1 MKHEQA
7 ALIATDA
14 LIWLAGRPEDLGAF
28 LAAAGA
34 GPADLRAR
42 AGDPE
47 FLGFLLDFM
56 LQEDARVLAFASNAG
71 LPPETLARARA
82 TLPGGY
88 APDWT

>member
-7 ALIATDA
+7 VGIATDA
-14 LIWLAGRPEDLGAF
+14 LIWLADRPDDLSIF

-34 GPADLRAR
+34 APSDLRDR

-47 FLGFLLDFM
+47 FLGFLLDFV
-56 LQEDARVLAFASNAG
+56 LQEDARVLAFATDAR
-71 LPPETLARARA
+71 LPPETLARARSA
-82 TLPGGY
+82 LPGGY